1 MTAHELPS
9 RLFELT
15 GLRRWCE
22 ENGFEIEEVGHDEL
36 LLVDQSTGSSWSLFR
51 VEDWLQVKG
60 LVLDD
65 IEPTLGL
72 CLTLARLHDR
82 LLGCRFSID
91 PQHGVVLIGDFP
103 TSCQSS
109 DAIGETVLQ
118 MQSII
123 DQTTSLLERVV
134 ESGEAASE
142 MAIDH
147 AFGMDGSRRVH

>member
-1 MTAHELPS
+1 MTAEILPQ
-9 RLFELT
+9 RLLDLP
-15 GLRRWCE
+15 GLRRWCD
-22 ENGFEIEEVGHDEL
+22 ENAFDLEEVGRDEL

-91 PQHGVVLIGDFP
+91 PQHGVVIIADFP
-103 TSCQSS
+103 GSCQTSE
-109 DAIGETVLQ
+109 AIGETVLQ

-134 ESGEAASE
+134 DSGEAASE